1 VSLEFLIE
9 FLIGGITVHSFSRQI
24 MAKQEAKKIIG
35 DAISSGRKSLLEP
48 DALELLKAFGI
59 PVSEYIIVHDAAE
72 AKDAADKIGYPVV
85 LKVVSRDILH
95 KTEAGGVMAGLK
107 NAQEVED
114 SFNEMIFELSDH
126 YATAKI
132 EGFLIERMVDKGV
145 EVIVG
150 GVRDAQFGPAV
161 MFGIGGV
168 IVELLKDVSFRLAP
182 VTKEECLEMVKEIK
196 AYPLL
201 TGYRGSGI
209 VNLDAISDVIIKI
222 GSIMEELEE
231 IKEMEI
237 NPLIAYP
244 DGVIAVDARIML

>member
-1 VSLEFLIE
+1 M
-9 FLIGGITVHSFSRQI
+9 T
-24 MAKQEAKKIIG
+24 KQEAKKFIN
-35 DAISSGRKSLLEP
+35 DAVQSGKKSLLEP
-48 DALELLKAFGI
+48 EAKEILKAWEI
-59 PVSEYIIVHDAAE
+59 PLPPNFVVKD
-72 AKDAADKIGYPVV
+72 KDAVIGAANNIGYPVV

-95 KTEAGGVMAGLK
+95 KTEAGGVMVGLK

-150 GVRDAQFGPAV
+150 GIRDAQFGPAV

-182 VTKEECLEMVKEIK
+182 VTKEECLAMMEEIK

-201 TGYRGSGI
+201 AGYRGAEPAD
-209 VNLDAISDVIIKI
+209 LDAIADVIIKI
-222 GSIMEELEE
+222 GNIMAEAVD

-237 NPLIAYP
+237 NPLIVYP
-244 DGVIAVDARIML
+244 EGAMAVDARVVLNSR

>member
-1 VSLEFLIE
+1 M
-9 FLIGGITVHSFSRQI
+9 T
-24 MAKQEAKKIIG
+24 KQEAKKFIN
-35 DAISSGRKSLLEP
+35 DAVQSGKKSLLEP
-48 DALELLKAFGI
+48 EAKEILKAWEI
-59 PVSEYIIVHDAAE
+59 PLPPNFVVKD
-72 AKDAADKIGYPVV
+72 KDAVIGAANNIGYPVV

-168 IVELLKDVSFRLAP
+168 MVELLKDVSFRLAP
-182 VTKEECLEMVKEIK
+182 VTKEECLAMMEDIK

-201 TGYRGSGI
+201 AGYRGAEPAD
-209 VNLDAISDVIIKI
+209 LDAIADVIIKV
-222 GSIMEELEE
+222 GNIMAGVVE

-237 NPLIAYP
+237 NPLIVYP
-244 DGVIAVDARIML
+244 EGAIAVDARVVLNSR

>member
-1 VSLEFLIE
+1 M
-9 FLIGGITVHSFSRQI
+9 T
-24 MAKQEAKKIIG
+24 KQEAKKLIT
-35 DAISSGRKSLLEP
+35 DAIQSGRTSLLEP
-48 DALELLKAFGI
+48 EAKEILKAWEI
-59 PVSEYIIVHDAAE
+59 PVPPNFI
-72 AKDAADKIGYPVV
+72 AKDKDMAIGAANNIGYPVV

-150 GVRDAQFGPAV
+150 GIRDAQFGPAV

-168 IVELLKDVSFRLAP
+168 MVELLKDVSFRLAL
-182 VTKEECLEMVKEIK
+182 VTKEECLAMMEEIK

-201 TGYRGSGI
+201 AGYRGAEPAD
-209 VNLDAISDVIIKI
+209 LDAIADVIIKV
-222 GSIMEELEE
+222 GNIMAEAVE

-237 NPLIAYP
+237 NPLIVYP
-244 DGVIAVDARIML
+244 EGAMAVDARVVLNSR

>member
-1 VSLEFLIE
+1 M
-9 FLIGGITVHSFSRQI
+9 T
-24 MAKQEAKKIIG
+24 KQEAKKLIT
-35 DAISSGRKSLLEP
+35 DAIQSGRTSLLEP
-48 DALELLKAFGI
+48 EAKEILKAWEI
-59 PVSEYIIVHDAAE
+59 PLPPNFVVKD
-72 AKDAADKIGYPVV
+72 KDAVIGAANNIGYPVV

-150 GVRDAQFGPAV
+150 GIRDAQFGPAV

-182 VTKEECLEMVKEIK
+182 VTKEECLAMMEEIK

-201 TGYRGSGI
+201 AGYRGAEPAD
-209 VNLDAISDVIIKI
+209 LDAIADVIIKI
-222 GSIMEELEE
+222 GNIMAEAVD

-237 NPLIAYP
+237 NPLIVYP
-244 DGVIAVDARIML
+244 EGAMAVDARVVLNSR

>member
-1 VSLEFLIE
+1 M
-9 FLIGGITVHSFSRQI
+9 T
-24 MAKQEAKKIIG
+24 KQEAKKFIN
-35 DAISSGRKSLLEP
+35 DAVQSGKKSLLEP
-48 DALELLKAFGI
+48 EAKEILKAWEI
-59 PVSEYIIVHDAAE
+59 PLPPNFVVKD
-72 AKDAADKIGYPVV
+72 KDAVIGAANNIGYPVV

-150 GVRDAQFGPAV
+150 GIRDAQFGPAV

-182 VTKEECLEMVKEIK
+182 VTKEECLAMMEEIK

-201 TGYRGSGI
+201 AGYRGAEPAD
-209 VNLDAISDVIIKI
+209 LDAIADVIIKI
-222 GSIMEELEE
+222 GNIMAEAVD

-237 NPLIAYP
+237 NPLIVYP
-244 DGVIAVDARIML
+244 EGAMAVDARVVLIGKG

>member
-1 VSLEFLIE
+1 M
-9 FLIGGITVHSFSRQI
+9 T
-24 MAKQEAKKIIG
+24 KQEAKKLIT
-35 DAISSGRKSLLEP
+35 DAIQSGRTSLLEP
-48 DALELLKAFGI
+48 EAKEILKAWEI
-59 PVSEYIIVHDAAE
+59 PVPPNFI
-72 AKDAADKIGYPVV
+72 AKDKDMAIGAANNIGYPVV

-150 GVRDAQFGPAV
+150 GIRDAQFGPAV

-182 VTKEECLEMVKEIK
+182 VTKEECLAMMEEIK

-201 TGYRGSGI
+201 AGYRGAEPAD
-209 VNLDAISDVIIKI
+209 LDAIADVIIKI
-222 GSIMEELEE
+222 GNIMAEAVD

-237 NPLIAYP
+237 NPLIVYP
-244 DGVIAVDARIML
+244 EGAMAVDARVVLNSR

>member
-1 VSLEFLIE
+1 M
-9 FLIGGITVHSFSRQI
+9 T
-24 MAKQEAKKIIG
+24 KQEAKKLIT
-35 DAISSGRKSLLEP
+35 DAIQSGRTSLLEP
-48 DALELLKAFGI
+48 EAKEILKAWEI
-59 PVSEYIIVHDAAE
+59 PLPPNFVVKD
-72 AKDAADKIGYPVV
+72 KDAVIGAANNIGYPVV

-145 EVIVG
+145 EVIVA

-182 VTKEECLEMVKEIK
+182 VTKEECLAMMEEIK

-201 TGYRGSGI
+201 AGYRGAEPAD
-209 VNLDAISDVIIKI
+209 LDAIADVIIKI
-222 GSIMEELEE
+222 GNIMAEAVD

-237 NPLIAYP
+237 NPLIVYP
-244 DGVIAVDARIML
+244 EGAMAVDARVVLIGKG

>member
-1 VSLEFLIE
+1 M
-9 FLIGGITVHSFSRQI
+9 T
-24 MAKQEAKKIIG
+24 KQEAKKFIN
-35 DAISSGRKSLLEP
+35 DAVQSGKKSLLEP
-48 DALELLKAFGI
+48 EAKEILKAWEI
-59 PVSEYIIVHDAAE
+59 PLPPNFVVKD
-72 AKDAADKIGYPVV
+72 KDAVIGAANNIGYPVV

-150 GVRDAQFGPAV
+150 GIRDAQFGPAV

-182 VTKEECLEMVKEIK
+182 VTKEECLAMMEEIK

-201 TGYRGSGI
+201 AGYRGAEPAD
-209 VNLDAISDVIIKI
+209 LDAIADVIIKI
-222 GSIMEELEE
+222 GNIMAEAVD

-237 NPLIAYP
+237 NPLIVYP
-244 DGVIAVDARIML
+244 EGAMAVDARVVLNSR

>member
-1 VSLEFLIE
+1 M
-9 FLIGGITVHSFSRQI
+9 T
-24 MAKQEAKKIIG
+24 KQEAKKFID
-35 DAISSGRKSLLEP
+35 DAVQSGRKSLLEP
-48 DALELLKAFGI
+48 EAKEILKAWEI
-59 PVSEYIIVHDAAE
+59 PLPPNFVVKD
-72 AKDAADKIGYPVV
+72 KDAVIGAANNIGYPVV

-150 GVRDAQFGPAV
+150 GIRDAQFGPAV

-182 VTKEECLEMVKEIK
+182 VTKEECLAMMEEIK

-201 TGYRGSGI
+201 AGYRGAEPAD
-209 VNLDAISDVIIKI
+209 LDAIADVIIKV
-222 GSIMEELEE
+222 GNIMAEAVD

-237 NPLIAYP
+237 NPLIVYP
-244 DGVIAVDARIML
+244 EGAMAVDARVVLNSR

>member
-1 VSLEFLIE
+1 M
-9 FLIGGITVHSFSRQI
+9 T
-24 MAKQEAKKIIG
+24 KQEAKKLIT
-35 DAISSGRKSLLEP
+35 DAIQSGRTSLLEP
-48 DALELLKAFGI
+48 EAKEILKAWEI
-59 PVSEYIIVHDAAE
+59 PLPPNFVVKD
-72 AKDAADKIGYPVV
+72 KDAVIGAANNIGYPVV

-150 GVRDAQFGPAV
+150 GIRDAQFGPAV

-182 VTKEECLEMVKEIK
+182 VTKEECLAMMEEIK

-201 TGYRGSGI
+201 AGYRGAEPAD
-209 VNLDAISDVIIKI
+209 LDAIADVIIKV
-222 GSIMEELEE
+222 GNIMAEAVE

-237 NPLIAYP
+237 NPLIVYP
-244 DGVIAVDARIML
+244 EGAMAVDARVVLNSR

>member
-1 VSLEFLIE
+1 LPPNFV
-9 FLIGGITVHSFSRQI
+9 V
-24 MAKQEAKKIIG
+24 K
-35 DAISSGRKSLLEP
+35 D
-48 DALELLKAFGI
+48 
-59 PVSEYIIVHDAAE
+59 
-72 AKDAADKIGYPVV
+72 KDAVIGAANNIGYPVV

-150 GVRDAQFGPAV
+150 GIRDAQFGPAV

-182 VTKEECLEMVKEIK
+182 VTKEECLAMMEEIK

-201 TGYRGSGI
+201 AGYRGAEPAD
-209 VNLDAISDVIIKI
+209 LDAIADVIIKI
-222 GSIMEELEE
+222 GNIMAEAVE
-231 IKEMEI
+231 IKEMET
-237 NPLIAYP
+237 NPLIVYP
-244 DGVIAVDARIML
+244 EGAMAVDARVVLNSR

>member
-1 VSLEFLIE
+1 M
-9 FLIGGITVHSFSRQI
+9 T
-24 MAKQEAKKIIG
+24 KQEAKKFIN
-35 DAISSGRKSLLEP
+35 DAVQSGKKSLLEP
-48 DALELLKAFGI
+48 EAKEILKAWEI
-59 PVSEYIIVHDAAE
+59 PLPPNFVVKD
-72 AKDAADKIGYPVV
+72 KDAVIGAANNIGYPVV

-168 IVELLKDVSFRLAP
+168 MVELLKDVSFRLAP
-182 VTKEECLEMVKEIK
+182 VTKEECLAMMEEIK

-201 TGYRGSGI
+201 AGYRGAEPAD
-209 VNLDAISDVIIKI
+209 LDAIADVIIKV
-222 GSIMEELEE
+222 GNIMAETVE

-237 NPLIAYP
+237 NPLIVYP
-244 DGVIAVDARIML
+244 EGVMAVDARVVLWSKPTVLA

>member
-1 VSLEFLIE
+1 M
-9 FLIGGITVHSFSRQI
+9 T
-24 MAKQEAKKIIG
+24 KQEAKKFIN
-35 DAISSGRKSLLEP
+35 DAVQSGKKSLLEP
-48 DALELLKAFGI
+48 EAKEILKAWEI
-59 PVSEYIIVHDAAE
+59 PLPPNFVVKD
-72 AKDAADKIGYPVV
+72 KDAVIGAANNIGYPVV

-150 GVRDAQFGPAV
+150 GIRDAQFGPAV

-168 IVELLKDVSFRLAP
+168 MVELLKDVSFRLAP
-182 VTKEECLEMVKEIK
+182 VTKEECLAMMEDIK

-201 TGYRGSGI
+201 AGYRGAEPAD
-209 VNLDAISDVIIKI
+209 LDAIADVIIKV
-222 GSIMEELEE
+222 GNIMAGVVE

-237 NPLIAYP
+237 NPLIVYP
-244 DGVIAVDARIML
+244 EGAIAVDARVVLNSR

>member
-1 VSLEFLIE
+1 MI
-9 FLIGGITVHSFSRQI
+9 Q
-24 MAKQEAKKIIG
+24 QEAKKLIT
-35 DAISSGRKSLLEP
+35 DAIQSGRTSLIEP
-48 DALELLKAFGI
+48 EAKAFLSSFNI
-59 PVSEYIIVHDAAE
+59 PVPKNVFVRSAEGGIDAANNM
-72 AKDAADKIGYPVV
+72 GYPVV

-114 SFNEMIFELSDH
+114 SFNEMIFDLSDH
-126 YATAKI
+126 YATAKV

-182 VTKEECLEMVKEIK
+182 VTKEECLAMMEEIK

-201 TGYRGSGI
+201 AGYRGSEPSDI
-209 VNLDAISDVIIKI
+209 DAIADVIIKV
-222 GSIMEELEE
+222 GNIMAEAVE

-237 NPLIAYP
+237 NPLIVYP
-244 DGVIAVDARIML
+244 EGVMAVDARVVLIEKG